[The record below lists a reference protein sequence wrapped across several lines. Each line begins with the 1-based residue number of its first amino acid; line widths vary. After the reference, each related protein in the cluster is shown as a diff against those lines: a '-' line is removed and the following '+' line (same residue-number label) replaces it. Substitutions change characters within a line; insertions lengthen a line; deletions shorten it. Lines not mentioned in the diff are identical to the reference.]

1 MIVLLSFEVAQE
13 LTQAEAQNE
22 IASATPTQSSG
33 LAEKLAKIEK
43 EIEEKRKELGVPG
56 VAVAIVKDDKVV
68 FQRGFGW
75 RDVERKLPVTAD
87 TLFAIGSCTK
97 AFTAM
102 AAVISQ
108 DAGKL
113 SLDESPK
120 KHLSYFKLQDPEADA
135 KITVRDLLAHT
146 SGLIRSDVVNS
157 TGVLNREE
165 VIKVAGWAKPTAKL
179 REEFQYQ
186 NTMYSAAGEVVA
198 KANGT
203 TWERFIEERIFEPL
217 GMKSSNTSIRDM
229 ARVSDHAT
237 GYWLD
242 DKIATKAPFLN
253 LINIA
258 AAGAINSNVKD
269 MAQWIRL
276 MLGNGV
282 LEGKRLVSE
291 KGFSELVTKHIEM
304 GDEGY
309 GLGWFLMKRN
319 GHPLISHSGGVDGFN
334 ALVALVPDQKLGFAV
349 LINAPEGEMAV
360 MIAEAILDNIVGNP
374 ETTAAASASVP
385 TATANLPQYKELIDE
400 YELGEKVV
408 EITTKEDWVVL
419 VVPGQPAYTLIEKE
433 KDHFG
438 FVELPDSYRATFKR
452 GTAGEITGF
461 LMKQPDG
468 EFDMTRMPPS
478 AKSDLTVDELMA
490 KTVAAAGGEA
500 NLRRHRSAV
509 TTIVADAENLGLT
522 GRSVVYAQAPNLKTT
537 ITTIVGLGK
546 KVGSIREYF
555 DGTHG
560 GSESSFGRPER
571 YKDKQLE
578 DVRARSDLYELLNWK
593 TLYKTVTIK
602 RKAKVGNEEVYVV
615 AKTPEKGT
623 TVTD

>member
-1 MIVLLSFEVAQE
+1 MQRKSLLEKIVLVGMILLLSFEVAQE

-203 TWERFIEERIFEPL
+203 TWERFIEERIFKPL

-253 LINIA
+253 LIN
-258 AAGAINSNVKD
+258 
-269 MAQWIRL
+269 
-276 MLGNGV
+276 
-282 LEGKRLVSE
+282 
-291 KGFSELVTKHIEM
+291 
-304 GDEGY
+304 
-309 GLGWFLMKRN
+309 
-319 GHPLISHSGGVDGFN
+319 
-334 ALVALVPDQKLGFAV
+334 
-349 LINAPEGEMAV
+349 
-360 MIAEAILDNIVGNP
+360 
-374 ETTAAASASVP
+374 
-385 TATANLPQYKELIDE
+385 
-400 YELGEKVV
+400 
-408 EITTKEDWVVL
+408 
-419 VVPGQPAYTLIEKE
+419 
-433 KDHFG
+433 
-438 FVELPDSYRATFKR
+438 
-452 GTAGEITGF
+452 
-461 LMKQPDG
+461 
-468 EFDMTRMPPS
+468 
-478 AKSDLTVDELMA
+478 
-490 KTVAAAGGEA
+490 
-500 NLRRHRSAV
+500 
-509 TTIVADAENLGLT
+509 
-522 GRSVVYAQAPNLKTT
+522 
-537 ITTIVGLGK
+537 
-546 KVGSIREYF
+546 
-555 DGTHG
+555 
-560 GSESSFGRPER
+560 
-571 YKDKQLE
+571 
-578 DVRARSDLYELLNWK
+578 
-593 TLYKTVTIK
+593 
-602 RKAKVGNEEVYVV
+602 
-615 AKTPEKGT
+615 
-623 TVTD
+623 